1 MSIGHHV
8 LANAAQ
14 SLLHAGI
21 DNAVQEAKW
30 LWEHVTGRHWSEN
43 FTPSAEILS
52 TYETLLARR
61 RTREPL
67 SQILGHQPFWS
78 LDFYVNMHTLTPR
91 SDSETVVEAALA
103 QLPETQKPYRLL
115 DLGTGTGCL
124 LLTLLHE
131 RPPATGIGIDQ
142 SNEAL
147 AVAARNAN
155 KHNLSAR
162 ADFRLGDWT
171 KGITES
177 FDLILSN
184 PPYIPETQKATLMPE
199 VRDFEPHQALFGGED
214 GLDDYRRITA
224 EAPALL
230 KSGGSLVLELGIGQ
244 EVAVKE
250 LAIAAGLKWKETR
263 RDLNGIERAMILTKD
278 SHAATQQQQ

>member
-1 MSIGHHV
+1 M
-8 LANAAQ
+8 ANATQ
-14 SLLHAGI
+14 QLIQAGC
-21 DNAVQEAKW
+21 DNAAQEAKW
-30 LWEHVTGRHWSEN
+30 LWEHVTAKHWAEDH
-43 FTPSAEILS
+43 TPDTAALTQLNSLV
-52 TYETLLARR
+52 ARR
-61 RTREPL
+61 CTREPL
-67 SQILGHQPFWS
+67 SQILGYQPFWS

-124 LLTLLHE
+124 LLTLLYE
-131 RPPATGIGIDQ
+131 RPHATGIGIDQ

-171 KGITES
+171 KGITEN

-184 PPYIPETQKATLMPE
+184 PPYIPETEKAALMPE
-199 VRDFEPHQALFGGED
+199 VRDFEPHRALFSGVD

-244 EVAVKE
+244 EAAVKQ
-250 LAIAAGLKWKETR
+250 LALAAGLKWKETR

-278 SHAATQQQQ
+278 FHAATQQQQ